1 MSKRT
6 KIRIQDNRPGSR
18 SARVK
23 REQPVKVYDARAEI
37 PINARVAVDTIEAPL
52 AVPQAPGLHPA
63 MRRDG
68 SITPRGEELRPT
80 PVPREQVI
88 RSLRDDP
95 LANMHVRNSIDD
107 TQFKAGR
114 ALQECFT
121 QAEIGNVKA
130 IVYKEH
136 VDTSGISEPL
146 TEMHRKSL
154 RAINYAKQELG
165 RELGRQ
171 AWALVTDIIR
181 DGLHLKI
188 AAQKRGLTRQ
198 REVEYLGYRF
208 RECLDELA
216 VVFGLSNRAAVKNN
230 RAHG

>member
-6 KIRIQDNRPGSR
+6 KIRLEQNNNRGRGKASR
-18 SARVK
+18 RQEA
-23 REQPVKVYDARAEI
+23 VKVYDAKAAI
-37 PINARVAVDTIEAPL
+37 PLNARVAVDTIEAPL
-52 AVPQAPGLHPA
+52 AVPEAPELQPA

-68 SITPRGEELRPT
+68 SITPRGEELRPAK
-80 PVPREQVI
+80 VPHEQVI
-88 RSLRDDP
+88 RSIRDDP

-130 IVYKEH
+130 IVYKER
-136 VDTSGISEPL
+136 VDTSGVSEPL

-165 RELGRQ
+165 RELGIQ

-208 RECLDELA
+208 RECLNELA